1 MRDLASRT
9 FELLRQRSAQVPADA
24 QSLARAVL
32 AQESR
37 LLARFDEIVVEPI
50 DGQRIRC
57 HGDYHL
63 GQVID
68 VDNDFMIIDFE
79 GEPGRSLD
87 ERRTKRSPLTD
98 VAGMIRSQHYAV
110 SQMLLPQLRDA
121 KANAAD
127 ATALRAAA
135 DCWYHWS
142 VAAFLSAYRSAAA
155 NGKFLPRSAA
165 VCDRLLSLMALE
177 KAVYELAY
185 ELNNR
190 PNWVEVPLAGLL
202 ELLGPTRQQ

>member
-9 FELLRQRSAQVPADA
+9 FELLRSGRRKCRPTLSRSPA
-24 QSLARAVL
+24 AVL

-37 LLARFDEIVVEPI
+37 LLARFDKIVVEPI

-127 ATALRAAA
+127 ATAPCACGRLLVSLVGRGIPERLPVGRSKREVPAALGGGLR
-135 DCWYHWS
+135 S
-142 VAAFLSAYRSAAA
+142 VAQLDGVWR
-155 NGKFLPRSAA
+155 
-165 VCDRLLSLMALE
+165 
-177 KAVYELAY
+177 
-185 ELNNR
+185 R
-190 PNWVEVPLAGLL
+190 PSTNW
-202 ELLGPTRQQ
+202 PTS